1 MTKLPSSSRIPL
13 LAALVALVAAG
24 CSKDAAQPW
33 HYWIAPLLVF
43 SALFV
48 VLVVMPA
55 AYYFKVY
62 RLKQRGR

>member
-1 MTKLPSSSRIPL
+1 MTKLPSSVRIPL
-13 LAALVALVAAG
+13 VAAVVALLAAG
-24 CSKDAAQPW
+24 CSKDPAQPW

-48 VLVVMPA
+48 VFVVMPVM
-55 AYYFKVY
+55 YYFKVY

>member
-1 MTKLPSSSRIPL
+1 MTKLASSSRIPL
-13 LAALVALVAAG
+13 VAALVALLTAG

-48 VLVVMPA
+48 VFVVMPLS
-55 AYYFKVY
+55 YYLKVY

>member
-1 MTKLPSSSRIPL
+1 VTKLPSSIRIPFAAVV
-13 LAALVALVAAG
+13 LAIVAAG

-43 SALFV
+43 SALFIV
-48 VLVVMPA
+48 FVVMPLG
-55 AYYFKVY
+55 YYIKVY

>member
-13 LAALVALVAAG
+13 VAALLALLAAG